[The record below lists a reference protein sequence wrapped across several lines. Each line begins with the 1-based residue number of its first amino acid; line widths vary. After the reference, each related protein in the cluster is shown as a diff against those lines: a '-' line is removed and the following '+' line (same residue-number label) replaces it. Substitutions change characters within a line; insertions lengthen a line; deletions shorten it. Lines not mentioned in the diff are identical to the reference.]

1 MSTYGELLG
10 AKMSPEEISRW
21 MNADSVNYQTVEGL
35 VEAIGLPQN
44 SLCTACVTGKYPT
57 PEAQRLAN
65 EIRAQFLEGV
75 SEKGVRIYEKGK
87 IKKRKIFLLLDSNV
101 SGQIT
106 NVLVIGSGGREHA
119 LAWKVLQS
127 PQVEKVFVAPG
138 NGGTKDFNVPIAA
151 TEIKKLRE
159 FATEKKCFTIVG
171 PEAPLAA
178 GIVDEFQAAGL
189 PIFGPT
195 AEEAKLETSKA
206 YAKEFMKSHSIP
218 TADYQIFDEAER
230 ALDYAALN
238 KGNVVVKVDGLAAGK
253 GVFVCSTMS
262 EAEAAI
268 RSILEEKAF
277 GKAGD
282 RIVVEKSS
290 KDKKLRFCFYA
301 TERVRWISA
310 RLWITR
316 ELSTVTKGQTPEAW
330 VLILQHLERWPIK
343 LPLLGAESSALSS
356 SSRDSVDFFTS
367 V

>member
-1 MSTYGELLG
+1 M
-10 AKMSPEEISRW
+10 
-21 MNADSVNYQTVEGL
+21 
-35 VEAIGLPQN
+35 
-44 SLCTACVTGKYPT
+44 
-57 PEAQRLAN
+57 
-65 EIRAQFLEGV
+65 
-75 SEKGVRIYEKGK
+75 
-87 IKKRKIFLLLDSNV
+87 LDSNV

-282 RIVVEKSS
+282 RIVVEKKLQGQEASFLFLCDGKSALDFGTAVDHKRAFDGDKGPNTGGMGAYSPAPRAMADQASTIRSRIVSS
-290 KDKKLRFCFYA
+290 VVKFSGFCGFLYVGLMFDDNNSPKVL
-301 TERVRWISA
+301 EFNA
-310 RLWITR
+310 RLGIR
-316 ELSTVTKGQTPEAW
+316 KP
-330 VLILQHLERWPIK
+330 R
-343 LPLLGAESSALSS
+343 
-356 SSRDSVDFFTS
+356 
-367 V
+367 